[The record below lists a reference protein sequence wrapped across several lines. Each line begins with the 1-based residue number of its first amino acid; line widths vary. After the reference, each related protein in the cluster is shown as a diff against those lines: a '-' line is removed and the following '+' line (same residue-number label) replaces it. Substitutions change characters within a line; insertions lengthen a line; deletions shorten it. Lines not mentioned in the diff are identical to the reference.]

1 MAFHLDSI
9 ENPNIN
15 VPRLQADLE
24 ITQDVL
30 DRVGQLSLSST
41 IYVASASPIKI
52 HTVRDSL
59 RLMRPNERFA
69 VRGVAA
75 ASRVDEQPFGAST
88 LEGAMNRLRDGRS
101 DRAGD
106 TQAAAGTWIAIE
118 NGLFGWYG
126 EESFDDTSY
135 YDPYYPDTHY
145 YDRTLSV
152 VRLSNGREFWALSTA
167 AESVM
172 FPDDAVVAT
181 SKKPGGFREHTV
193 GETMAEMGIVRNK
206 QNPYVELTA
215 DRPGGPL
222 CREDQM
228 ARVIIR
234 SLLAASEQCERR

>member
-15 VPRLQADLE
+15 VPRLQADLG
-24 ITQDVL
+24 ITQDAL
-30 DRVGQLSLSST
+30 DRVGRLSLSST

-75 ASRVDEQPFGAST
+75 DSSVDEQPFGAST
-88 LEGAMNRLRDGRS
+88 LKGAMNRLQDGRS

-126 EESFDDTSY
+126 GESFDNTS
-135 YDPYYPDTHY
+135 YYPDTHY
-145 YDRTLSV
+145 YDRALSV
-152 VRLSNGREFWALSTA
+152 VRLSSGRKFWALSTA

-193 GETMAEMGIVRNK
+193 VETMVEMGIVRNK
-206 QNPYVELTA
+206 QNPHVELTA
-215 DRPGGPL
+215 DRRGGPL